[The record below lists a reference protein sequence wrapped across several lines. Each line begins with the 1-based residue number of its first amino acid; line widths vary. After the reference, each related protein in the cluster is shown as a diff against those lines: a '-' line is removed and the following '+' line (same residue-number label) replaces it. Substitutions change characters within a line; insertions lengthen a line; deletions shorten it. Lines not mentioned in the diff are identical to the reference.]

1 LINVKSSD
9 LIRSLAGEL
18 TPVPP
23 GKTRNDLLLGLS
35 LGTLVSFAGMVAV
48 YGVQPDLIS
57 VAHGGPL
64 AMKACYTLS
73 LAAIAGS
80 MLMPMLRPGKL
91 VPDRGTLFVFP
102 VLLLVGVAVLQTAT
116 TSDAD
121 LVSLWLGSSWQ
132 RCPARIAILS
142 VPIFAGACWA
152 IRRQAPLRLRAT
164 GALAGLV
171 SGGIA
176 ATMYAFACKENGAG
190 FVLVGYTLGIAISTA
205 VGAMIGPRVL
215 RW

>member
-9 LIRSLAGEL
+9 LIRSLAGEV

-23 GKTRNDLLLGLS
+23 RKTRNDLLLGLS

-64 AMKACYTLS
+64 AMKACYTLTV
-73 LAAIAGS
+73 AAIAGL

-91 VPDRGTLFVFP
+91 VPDRGKLFVFP
-102 VLLLVGVAVLQTAT
+102 VLLLVGLAVLQTAT

-121 LVSLWLGSSWQ
+121 PVSLWLGSSWQ
-132 RCPARIAILS
+132 RCPLRIAILS
-142 VPIFAGACWA
+142 APIFAGVCWA

-171 SGGIA
+171 SGSIA
-176 ATMYAFACKENGAG
+176 ATTYAFACKENGAG
-190 FVLVGYTLGIAISTA
+190 FVLVWYTLGIAISTA
-205 VGAMIGPRVL
+205 VGAMIGLRVL

>member
-1 LINVKSSD
+1 MKSSD

-80 MLMPMLRPGKL
+80 TLMPMLRPGKL

-121 LVSLWLGSSWQ
+121 LVSLWLGSGWQ

-142 VPIFAGACWA
+142 GPIFAGACWA

-164 GALAGLV
+164 GALAGLL

-190 FVLVGYTLGIAISTA
+190 FVLVGYTLAIAISTA

>member
-35 LGTLVSFAGMVAV
+35 LGTLVSFVGMVTV

-57 VAHGGPL
+57 VARGGPL

-80 MLMPMLRPGKL
+80 MLMPMLRPGEL
-91 VPDRGTLFVFP
+91 LPDSGRRFLFP
-102 VLLLVGVAVLQTAT
+102 VLLLVGLAVLQTAT

-121 LVSLWLGSSWQ
+121 PVSLWLGSSWQ
-132 RCPARIAILS
+132 RCPLGIAILS

-171 SGGIA
+171 SGGLA
-176 ATMYAFACKENGAG
+176 ATVYAFACKENGAG
-190 FVLVGYTLGIAISTA
+190 FVLVWCTLGIAISTA
-205 VGAMIGPRVL
+205 VGAMIGRRVL

>member
-1 LINVKSSD
+1 MINVKSSD
-9 LIRSLAGEL
+9 LIRTLTGEL

-35 LGTLVSFAGMVAV
+35 LGALVSFAGMVAV
-48 YGVQPDLIS
+48 YGVQPDLVSI
-57 VAHGGPL
+57 AHGGPL

-102 VLLLVGVAVLQTAT
+102 VFLLVGLAVLQTAT

-121 LVSLWLGSSWQ
+121 PVSLWLGSGWQ

-190 FVLVGYTLGIAISTA
+190 FVLVWYTLGIAISTA

>member
-18 TPVPP
+18 APVPP
-23 GKTRNDLLLGLS
+23 GKTRNDLLLGLG

-91 VPDRGTLFVFP
+91 VPDRGTLFALP
-102 VLLLVGVAVLQTAT
+102 VLLLVGLAVLQTAT
-116 TSDAD
+116 TSNAD
-121 LVSLWLGSSWQ
+121 PASLWLGSSWQ
-132 RCPARIAILS
+132 RCPLRIAILS
-142 VPIFAGACWA
+142 APIFAGAGWA
-152 IRRQAPLRLRAT
+152 IRRQAPLRLHAT

-176 ATMYAFACKENGAG
+176 ATTYAFACKENGAG
-190 FVLVGYTLGIAISTA
+190 FVLVWYTLGIAISTA
-205 VGAMIGPRVL
+205 VGAMIGRRAL

>member
-1 LINVKSSD
+1 VKSSD
-9 LIRSLAGEL
+9 LIRSLAGEV

-23 GKTRNDLLLGLS
+23 RKTRNDLLLGLS

-48 YGVQPDLIS
+48 YGVQPDLFS

-64 AMKACYTLS
+64 AMKACYALS

-91 VPDRGTLFVFP
+91 VPDRGPLFVFP
-102 VLLLVGVAVLQTAT
+102 VLLLVGLAMLQTAT
-116 TSDAD
+116 TSNAD
-121 LVSLWLGSSWQ
+121 PVSLWLGSSWQ
-132 RCPARIAILS
+132 RCPPRIAILS
-142 VPIFAGACWA
+142 APIFAGACWA

-164 GALAGLV
+164 GTLAGLV

-176 ATMYAFACKENGAG
+176 ATMYAFAYKENGAG
-190 FVLVGYTLGIAISTA
+190 FVLVWYTLGIAISTA

>member
-35 LGTLVSFAGMVAV
+35 LGTMVSFAGMVEV

-57 VAHGGPL
+57 VAHGGLL

-80 MLMPMLRPGKL
+80 MLMPMLRPGRL
-91 VPDRGTLFVFP
+91 VPDRETLFVFP
-102 VLLLVGVAVLQTAT
+102 VFLLVGLAVLQTAT

-121 LVSLWLGSSWQ
+121 PVSLWLGASWQ
-132 RCPARIAILS
+132 RCPLRIAILS

-176 ATMYAFACKENGAG
+176 ASMYAFACKENGAG
-190 FVLVGYTLGIAISTA
+190 FVLVWCTLGIAISTA
-205 VGAMIGPRVL
+205 VGAMIGPRAL

>member
-9 LIRSLAGEL
+9 LIRSLAGGL

-91 VPDRGTLFVFP
+91 VPDRGTLFALP
-102 VLLLVGVAVLQTAT
+102 VLLLVGLAVLQTAT
-116 TSDAD
+116 TSDDDPA
-121 LVSLWLGSSWQ
+121 SLWLGSSWQ
-132 RCPARIAILS
+132 RCPLRIAILS
-142 VPIFAGACWA
+142 APIFAGVCWA

-164 GALAGLV
+164 GALARLV
-171 SGGIA
+171 SGSIA
-176 ATMYAFACKENGAG
+176 ATTYAFAAKRMGRAL
-190 FVLVGYTLGIAISTA
+190 F
-205 VGAMIGPRVL
+205 
-215 RW
+215 

>member
-102 VLLLVGVAVLQTAT
+102 VLLLVGLAVLQTAT

-121 LVSLWLGSSWQ
+121 PMSLWLGSSWQ
-132 RCPARIAILS
+132 RCPPRIAILTA
-142 VPIFAGACWA
+142 PIFAGACWA

-176 ATMYAFACKENGAG
+176 ATMYAFACKENGPG
-190 FVLVGYTLGIAISTA
+190 FVLVWYTLGIAISTA

>member
-1 LINVKSSD
+1 
-9 LIRSLAGEL
+9 
-18 TPVPP
+18 
-23 GKTRNDLLLGLS
+23 
-35 LGTLVSFAGMVAV
+35 MVAV

-57 VAHGGPL
+57 IAHGGPL

-91 VPDRGTLFVFP
+91 VPDRGPLFVFP
-102 VLLLVGVAVLQTAT
+102 VLLLVGLAMLQTAT
-116 TSDAD
+116 TSNAD
-121 LVSLWLGSSWQ
+121 PVSLWLGSSWQ
-132 RCPARIAILS
+132 RCPPRIAILS
-142 VPIFAGACWA
+142 APIFAGACWA

-164 GALAGLV
+164 GTLAGLV

-176 ATMYAFACKENGAG
+176 ATVYAFACKENGAG
-190 FVLVGYTLGIAISTA
+190 FVLVWYTLGIAISTA